1 MNLVLPAGQQ
11 PIRRRFVL
19 LAIALL
25 GLACNLS
32 AQTDKAPS
40 AQQALQGTWK
50 LLSYVGEDVSSG
62 AKADVMGSHP
72 AGYVHFDRDG
82 RMILMIVGS
91 DRKKPAG
98 SAATPDEAKAL
109 ITSMLAYAGTYT
121 IDAAAQTVTFH
132 IEISWDQIR
141 TGQDHLRKFKIEGD
155 RLTLITEP
163 STDPASGKKTVRTVT
178 WERMK

>member
-1 MNLVLPAGQQ
+1 MNFAAHADPRLIA
-11 PIRRRFVL
+11 RRFVL

-25 GLACNLS
+25 GLASQLP
-32 AQTDKAPS
+32 AQTDQAKTA
-40 AQQALQGTWK
+40 QALQGTWK

-72 AGYVHFDRDG
+72 SGYVHFDLDG
-82 RMILMIVGS
+82 RLILMIVGS

-98 SAATPDEAKAL
+98 SSATPEEAKAL
-109 ITSMLAYAGTYT
+109 IASMLAYAGTYT

-178 WERMK
+178 WERVN

>member
-1 MNLVLPAGQQ
+1 MNSAAHADPR
-11 PIRRRFVL
+11 PIHLHFVL

-25 GLACNLS
+25 SLACNLS
-32 AQTDKAPS
+32 AQTDKAQA
-40 AQQALQGTWK
+40 AQQVLQGTWK

-62 AKADVMGSHP
+62 AKADVMGPRP
-72 AGYVHFDRDG
+72 AGYVHFDPDG
-82 RMILMIVGS
+82 RLILMIVGS

-98 SAATPDEAKAL
+98 STATADEAKTL

-121 IDAAAQTVTFH
+121 IDTAAQTVTFH

-178 WERMK
+178 WERVK